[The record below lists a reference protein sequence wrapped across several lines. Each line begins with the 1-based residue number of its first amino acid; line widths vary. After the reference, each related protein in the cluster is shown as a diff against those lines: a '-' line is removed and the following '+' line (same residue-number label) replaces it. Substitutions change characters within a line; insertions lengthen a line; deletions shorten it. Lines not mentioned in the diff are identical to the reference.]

1 MILLRREVKN
11 TEKKKDTMIIKNRAE
26 LLSHGNMKGRKIA
39 LDIIDSTMEAIDA
52 CCLAKNLIK
61 IEDNILKI
69 SNTLTYDLSE
79 IKNIYVLGAGKA
91 VIQIAQALEE
101 ILGDRIT
108 QGIVVEKKMGTMEK
122 GLERIKKLQRIEVF
136 QGGHPIPDEVGLRGA
151 KKILEISKKAQ
162 KRDLVF
168 FCVQGGCTSLTTLPI
183 NGIDLED
190 IQATNDLLL
199 NSGADVKTINTVRAA
214 ITQLSRGRLAQYIYP
229 AAIINLVVNDYVWNY
244 PITSEDGYTWGWGP
258 TVPILG
264 YHDIDDANTIIHNL
278 KKSSL
283 WNDIP
288 YSVKNR
294 LLHFNPLLGS
304 MTVTDYENM
313 GINYHTFILANPET
327 SACAAKTAAE
337 KMLGLNSMILST
349 TLEGEAK
356 EVGIMLAG
364 IAKEIAKNGRPLKV
378 PCVVITSGEKT
389 VTIPNKHGSG
399 GRNQEIVLSAVLK
412 IQESNNIV
420 IASIGTDGT
429 DGPTSI
435 AGGIVDGY
443 TLHRTME
450 KNIDISQCL
459 HDHDSSYALIK
470 LGDAIFFNEPGN
482 NVCDLSLIVVTD

>member
-1 MILLRREVKN
+1 
-11 TEKKKDTMIIKNRAE
+11 MIIKNRAE
-26 LLSHGNMKGRKIA
+26 LLSHGNIKGRKIA

-52 CCLAKNLIK
+52 CCLTHNLIK

-79 IKNIYVLGAGKA
+79 IKNIYILGAGKA
-91 VIQIAQALEE
+91 VIQIAEALEE

-108 QGIVVEKKMGTMEK
+108 QGIVVEKKMGNMER
-122 GLERIKKLQRIEVF
+122 GLERIKKLKRIEVF
-136 QGGHPIPDEVGLRGA
+136 QGGHPVPDEVSLMGA
-151 KKILEISKKAQ
+151 EKILEISKKAE
-162 KRDLVF
+162 KKDLVF

-183 NGIDLED
+183 DGIELED
-190 IQATNDLLL
+190 IQETNDLLL
-199 NSGADVKTINTVRAA
+199 NSGADVTTINTVRAA

-229 AAIINLVVNDYVWNY
+229 AKIINLVVNDYVWNY
-244 PITSEDGYTWGWGP
+244 PITSEDVYNWGWGP
-258 TVPILG
+258 TVPILE
-264 YHDIDDANTIIHNL
+264 HHESDDVNAIIHNL
-278 KKSSL
+278 KRSLL

-288 YSVKNR
+288 YSIQNR
-294 LLHFNPLLGS
+294 LLNFNPLLGS
-304 MTVTDYENM
+304 MTVTDYEKI
-313 GINYHTFILANPET
+313 GIDYHTFILANPET

-364 IAKEIAKNGRPLKV
+364 IAKEIAKNERPLKI
-378 PCVVITSGEKT
+378 PCIVISSGEKT
-389 VTIPNKHGSG
+389 VTITGQHGTG
-399 GRNQEIVLSAVLK
+399 GRNQEAVLSAVLK
-412 IQESNNIV
+412 IQEADNVV

-443 TLHRTME
+443 TLQRVI
-450 KNIDISQCL
+450 KKKIDLSECL
-459 HDHDSSYALIK
+459 NDHNSSYALTE